1 MVVSLNVTCNFSQN
15 LIFFKKF
22 VSLDIFNIYDCDIFT
37 NTSQI
42 LKTDII
48 DFFFPHLFLLAGVK
62 LLAFIAAVEKTA
74 VILIAILHLL
84 VVAVF

>member
-1 MVVSLNVTCNFSQN
+1 MIV
-15 LIFFKKF
+15 IF
-22 VSLDIFNIYDCDIFT
+22 FT

-62 LLAFIAAVEKTA
+62 LLAFIAAVEKIA
-74 VILIAILHLL
+74 VIDILHLL